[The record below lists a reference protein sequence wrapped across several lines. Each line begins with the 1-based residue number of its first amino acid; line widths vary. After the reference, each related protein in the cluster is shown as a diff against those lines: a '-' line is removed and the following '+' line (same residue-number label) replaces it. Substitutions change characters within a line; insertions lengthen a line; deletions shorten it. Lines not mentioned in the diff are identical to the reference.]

1 MSNEEGKDE
10 GKKAVTRS
18 GKRKEAIAKA
28 TIRQGKGRIRINTA
42 PLEIYKPE
50 MAKLK
55 VKEPIQLVGDRSD
68 EVDITVN
75 IEGGGIMGQADA
87 ARTAIANCLIDYFE
101 DRELEE
107 LFKEY
112 DRSLLVSDPR
122 RKLPKQPMGR
132 GARSKR
138 QKSYR

>member
-1 MSNEEGKDE
+1 MV
-10 GKKAVTRS
+10 KKEAITRT

-28 TIRQGKGRIRINTA
+28 TIKPGKGRIRINST
-42 PLEIYKPE
+42 PLEIFTPE
-50 MAKLK
+50 MARLK
-55 VKEPIQLVGDRSD
+55 MKEPVQLVGDRSD
-68 EVDITVN
+68 KVDVDINVN
-75 IEGGGIMGQADA
+75 GGGVMGQAGA
-87 ARTAIANCLIDYFE
+87 TRTAIALCFVDYFE
-101 DRELEE
+101 DPELED

-132 GARSKR
+132 GARKKR

>member
-1 MSNEEGKDE
+1 MVKKD
-10 GKKAVTRS
+10 AITRT

-28 TIRQGKGRIRINTA
+28 TIKPGKGRIRINST
-42 PLEIYKPE
+42 PLEIYTPE
-50 MAKLK
+50 MARLK
-55 VKEPIQLVGDRSD
+55 MKEPVQLVGDRSD
-68 EVDITVN
+68 KVDVDINVN
-75 IEGGGIMGQADA
+75 GGGVMGQAGA
-87 ARTAIANCLIDYFE
+87 TRTAIALCFVDYFE
-101 DRELEE
+101 DTELED

-132 GARSKR
+132 GARKKR